1 MNTVRSIVGAVAIA
15 ASLSLT
21 ACGAHSYAPLTQA
34 NFAKSISDASAK
46 VKSVHMTMKAS
57 SRLTIGADF
66 NYNKPVAMQ
75 MSMSVKV
82 GSTSSKVM
90 LKLIGETVYFQA
102 PPVTP
107 TGKWAKV
114 PASTLG
120 AGAAKSYQDLGPQG
134 MAAQFKKGIKS
145 VSYVGTAKID
155 GQTVEHY
162 TLVADSAQL
171 GASLRGLA
179 SQVPSLATVTTVT
192 EQIYLSQRNE
202 LRRVTITLPAPIG
215 TMQMDF
221 SQLNTPVS
229 ITAPPAA
236 DVVSGS

>member
-1 MNTVRSIVGAVAIA
+1 MNTARSIAGALAIA

-21 ACGAHSYAPLTQA
+21 ACGSSYTPLTQA

-46 VKSVHMTMKAS
+46 LKSGHMILRAS
-57 SRLTIGADF
+57 SRLTIDADF

-75 MSMSVKV
+75 MTMSATVDKKL
-82 GSTSSKVM
+82 SKVT
-90 LKLIGETVYFQA
+90 LRLIDGTVYFQA
-102 PPVTP
+102 APMTP

-114 PASTLG
+114 PASALG
-120 AGAAKSYQDLGPQG
+120 AGAAKSYESLGPQG
-134 MAAQFKKGIKS
+134 MAAQFKKGVKS
-145 VSYVGTAKID
+145 VTYVGTAKID

-162 TLVADSAQL
+162 KLVADSAQL

-179 SQVPSLATVTTVT
+179 AQVPSLANVTTVT
-192 EQIYLSQRNE
+192 EQIYVSKSNE

-215 TMQMDF
+215 TMQVDF
-221 SQLNTPVS
+221 PQVNTPIS
-229 ITAPPAA
+229 ITAPPSA